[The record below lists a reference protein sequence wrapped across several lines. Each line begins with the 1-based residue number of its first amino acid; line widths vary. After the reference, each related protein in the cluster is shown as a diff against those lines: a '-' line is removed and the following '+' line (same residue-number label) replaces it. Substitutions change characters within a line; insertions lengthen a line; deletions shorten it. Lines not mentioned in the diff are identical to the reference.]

1 MKKLLCP
8 ILLFFLSV
16 TDLCSQSPIQVGKGS
31 YAAYTPLYKCKTDEH
46 SGDQSRK
53 MEQRTLYITDENEN
67 KPIPSNDWWTDL
79 LVSQYSGNMWVYP
92 QVVNSEDYGIYVAYP
107 REWNTEGTE
116 LALKTQ
122 LEVRAKG
129 FQPESSLAN
138 NWHDWGL
145 DFVMRDGDAEMKA
158 TIAHGMPFTW
168 VESSNLKLQL
178 RPANFNNIKYYD
190 SNSNVLSLPYTA
202 TSIVIQLDDDTYG
215 VYAPEGTIFET
226 KGDYVEVNFSGDA
239 QYISIAVLPDK
250 SDLSAYSKYAYVIPR
265 KTEVSWSYNE
275 TTGKIRSTWTITT
288 ENLMNKEDNDV
299 LQGFIPHH
307 YKGSQLDFE
316 FTDYSYACPRGK
328 MKMAAGNIFNIE
340 YDFNGILPYFA
351 APKYDASV
359 ANPFNRDRMVQMI
372 SEYADKGSFGGD
384 TYWGGKGLTQMAL
397 YMTFAHEM
405 GETELFEKCK
415 SKLKAAL
422 VNWYTFTPGED
433 NYFFARYKRWGS
445 LIGYNTSYD
454 SDTFNDHH
462 FHYGYYI
469 YASAVLALFDKD
481 FADNYGEMA
490 SLLAK
495 DYANWDKT
503 DDNFPFLRTFD
514 PWAGHSYAGGL
525 GGWNGNGQESSSEAM
540 QSWGGLY
547 MLGVATGNKAMRDA
561 GIFGWET
568 ESRATAE
575 YWFDRDRENIN
586 YTNYHHPYCCN
597 LTSQGVGWWTW
608 FSGDPVWMHS
618 IQWMPISPCLKYLYK
633 DLEFAEWDYKT
644 MWEGKE
650 IGGYE
655 VAEQGNYLSRESGL
669 GNVVLTYLQIS
680 DADTTAKIFD
690 DMWDGNMPVARNVD
704 TGGITYYITHSHRNY
719 GDICWDI
726 HADVPTATAYLKNGK
741 YTYMVYNPEKTE
753 KVVNFYN
760 AALIVKSFTAPAQR
774 LTVYQD
780 DAQATKIEIEQPK
793 SNVVELGKT
802 LQLNAVVLDQ
812 YGAKMENTISWE
824 VSNGATISQEGFLTA
839 GNTKTDVVVTAS
851 SEGLTSATLILNIND
866 KIVLEFA
873 QIQPQIEYLEVGN
886 SISYYLDMKD
896 QYGNKY
902 ESVVEWEISKDE
914 VLLKTD
920 SILDIQSIGLYKIK
934 ATVDEKS
941 YETEIHLTPKFPNIA
956 LGKKAKAS
964 SYENTGTLVEYVN
977 DGKANTRWGS
987 VHSDPQWVYIDLKQ
1001 SCYISYVTL
1010 LWETAYS
1017 SQFEI
1022 QVSEN
1027 ALDWTTITTQS
1038 GTGGTQTVKID
1049 INARYI
1055 RMYGTQRATNYGHS
1069 MYEFEVYGIEPQGDT
1084 PALFGLDITPRNM
1097 QLKEGESVQLSVKG
1111 YDQFGNEMS
1120 INPTYLVTSGEG
1132 NVTANGLLTPS
1143 KYGSITISATSEA
1156 KSSSVTYLVEE
1167 QIKLKQIEISPKTSL
1182 LPVGKTQEFTCVAT
1196 DQFGAEFES
1205 SSIGY
1210 YLKGDGARLIDN
1222 LFYADNVGDYEVS
1235 AGVGEIRDTATVS
1248 VSSLSDMNLA
1258 FNKPVISTGYENAGT
1273 LPEYVNDGD
1282 ITTRWGS
1289 QHKDGQWIQF
1299 DLKDSY
1305 KLTSAEIYWETSSAA
1320 EYQLLVSKDGDDWV
1334 VAADKKNQPAGSRTD
1349 IIDLTQYQGRYLKI
1363 NCIKRSNTYG
1373 FSIFEFR
1380 VYGSEIILSA
1390 ENEEYQ
1396 TNVEI
1401 YAKNGEINIITADK
1415 INNIGIYDLT
1425 GRCLSFIN
1433 EIVGNKQVVLDRGH
1447 GIYIVRYQQNNVYY
1461 QTKIGF

>member
-8 ILLFFLSV
+8 ILLFFLLV
-16 TDLCSQSPIQVGKGS
+16 TDFYSQSPIQVGKGS

-53 MEQRTLYITDENEN
+53 MEQRTLYITDENKN

-79 LVSQYSGNMWVYP
+79 LVSRYSGNMWVYP

-107 REWNTEGTE
+107 REWNAEGTE

-138 NWHDWGL
+138 NWHDWGF

-168 VESSNLKLQL
+168 VESSDLKLQL

-190 SNSNVLSLPYTA
+190 SNSNVLSLPYTG

-215 VYAPEGTIFET
+215 VYAPEETVFET

-239 QYISIAVLPDK
+239 QYISIAVLPNK
-250 SDLSAYSKYAYVIPR
+250 SDLSTYSKYAYVIPR

-288 ENLMNKEDNDV
+288 ENLMNKAGNDV

-307 YKGSQLDFE
+307 YKSSQLDFE

-328 MKMAAGNIFNIE
+328 MKMAAGNSFNIE

-359 ANPFNRDRMVQMI
+359 ANPFNHDRMVQMI

-415 SKLKAAL
+415 SRLKAAL

-433 NYFFARYKRWGS
+433 NY
-445 LIGYNTSYD
+445 
-454 SDTFNDHH
+454 
-462 FHYGYYI
+462 
-469 YASAVLALFDKD
+469 
-481 FADNYGEMA
+481 
-490 SLLAK
+490 
-495 DYANWDKT
+495 
-503 DDNFPFLRTFD
+503 
-514 PWAGHSYAGGL
+514 
-525 GGWNGNGQESSSEAM
+525 
-540 QSWGGLY
+540 
-547 MLGVATGNKAMRDA
+547 
-561 GIFGWET
+561 
-568 ESRATAE
+568 
-575 YWFDRDRENIN
+575 
-586 YTNYHHPYCCN
+586 
-597 LTSQGVGWWTW
+597 
-608 FSGDPVWMHS
+608 
-618 IQWMPISPCLKYLYK
+618 
-633 DLEFAEWDYKT
+633 
-644 MWEGKE
+644 
-650 IGGYE
+650 
-655 VAEQGNYLSRESGL
+655 
-669 GNVVLTYLQIS
+669 
-680 DADTTAKIFD
+680 
-690 DMWDGNMPVARNVD
+690 
-704 TGGITYYITHSHRNY
+704 
-719 GDICWDI
+719 
-726 HADVPTATAYLKNGK
+726 
-741 YTYMVYNPEKTE
+741 
-753 KVVNFYN
+753 
-760 AALIVKSFTAPAQR
+760 
-774 LTVYQD
+774 
-780 DAQATKIEIEQPK
+780 
-793 SNVVELGKT
+793 
-802 LQLNAVVLDQ
+802 
-812 YGAKMENTISWE
+812 
-824 VSNGATISQEGFLTA
+824 
-839 GNTKTDVVVTAS
+839 
-851 SEGLTSATLILNIND
+851 
-866 KIVLEFA
+866 
-873 QIQPQIEYLEVGN
+873 
-886 SISYYLDMKD
+886 
-896 QYGNKY
+896 
-902 ESVVEWEISKDE
+902 
-914 VLLKTD
+914 
-920 SILDIQSIGLYKIK
+920 
-934 ATVDEKS
+934 
-941 YETEIHLTPKFPNIA
+941 
-956 LGKKAKAS
+956 
-964 SYENTGTLVEYVN
+964 
-977 DGKANTRWGS
+977 
-987 VHSDPQWVYIDLKQ
+987 
-1001 SCYISYVTL
+1001 
-1010 LWETAYS
+1010 
-1017 SQFEI
+1017 
-1022 QVSEN
+1022 
-1027 ALDWTTITTQS
+1027 
-1038 GTGGTQTVKID
+1038 
-1049 INARYI
+1049 
-1055 RMYGTQRATNYGHS
+1055 
-1069 MYEFEVYGIEPQGDT
+1069 
-1084 PALFGLDITPRNM
+1084 
-1097 QLKEGESVQLSVKG
+1097 
-1111 YDQFGNEMS
+1111 
-1120 INPTYLVTSGEG
+1120 
-1132 NVTANGLLTPS
+1132 
-1143 KYGSITISATSEA
+1143 
-1156 KSSSVTYLVEE
+1156 LVEE
-1167 QIKLKQIEISPKTSL
+1167 QIKMKQIEISPKTSL

-1196 DQFGAEFES
+1196 DQFGAEFNS
-1205 SSIGY
+1205 SSIEY

-1222 LFYADNVGDYEVS
+1222 LFYADNLGDYEVL

-1258 FNKPVISTGYENAGT
+1258 FNKPVISTSYENAGT

-1373 FSIFEFR
+1373 FSIFEFK
-1380 VYGSEIILSA
+1380 VYGSEIILST

-1396 TNVEI
+1396 TDIEI
-1401 YAKNGEINIITADK
+1401 YAKNGEINIITADT

-1433 EIVGNKQVVLDRGH
+1433 EIVGDKQVVLDRGH